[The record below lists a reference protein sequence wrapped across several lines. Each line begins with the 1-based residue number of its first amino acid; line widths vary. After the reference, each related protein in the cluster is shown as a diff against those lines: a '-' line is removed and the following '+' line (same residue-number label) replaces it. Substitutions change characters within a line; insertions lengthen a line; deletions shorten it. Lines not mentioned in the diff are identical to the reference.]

1 MSKNHVAAPS
11 TQISSRVVALGLFL
25 VVALEM
31 GGVYALSQGPSASA
45 VVATDDGAAAT
56 VASAKPRVASVEISI
71 IAQADTP
78 AR

>member
-45 VVATDDGAAAT
+45 VVATDDGAAT

>member
-11 TQISSRVVALGLFL
+11 TQIASRAVTLGLFL

-31 GGVYALSQGPSASA
+31 GGVYALSQGPGASA
-45 VVATDDGAAAT
+45 VVAADDSAAT
-56 VASAKPRVASVEISI
+56 VAPAKPRVASVEISI

>member
-11 TQISSRVVALGLFL
+11 TRIASSVATLALAL

-31 GGVYALSQGPSASA
+31 GGVYALSQGPSASVA
-45 VVATDDGAAAT
+45 VATDDGAAA
-56 VASAKPRVASVEISI
+56 AYAPAKPRVASVEISI
-71 IAQADTP
+71 VAQADTP

>member
-31 GGVYALSQGPSASA
+31 GGGYALSQGPSASA
-45 VVATDDGAAAT
+45 VVATDDGAAYAP
-56 VASAKPRVASVEISI
+56 AKPRVASVEISI